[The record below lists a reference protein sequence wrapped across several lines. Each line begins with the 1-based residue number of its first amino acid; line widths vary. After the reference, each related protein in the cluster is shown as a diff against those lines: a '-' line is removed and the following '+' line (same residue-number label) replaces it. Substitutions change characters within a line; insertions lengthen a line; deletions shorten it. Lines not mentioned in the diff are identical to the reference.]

1 MEDGAPPHP
10 TPPPRPYHLVWSL
23 IPSLSSSHPP
33 THHPSVHPPKQVTQE
48 LAASGFQIVIPLFY
62 LTSHS
67 LWFRFL
73 CGLHQWNHPAV
84 IILTSLLKSETGAS
98 TVTDAQVELSRR
110 CSREELTNVLRG
122 VQAVSVDMGR
132 DMGILPGSVDDTRE
146 AGGGMLR
153 SEWGLEFQRRRAAAG
168 ETPPPAPHGTSCGGK
183 L

>member
-1 MEDGAPPHP
+1 MVPPP
-10 TPPPRPYHLVWSL
+10 TPPPRRALIIWSGHLSPL
-23 IPSLSSSHPP
+23 FRPSTHPP
-33 THHPSVHPPKQVTQE
+33 THPSFHPPKQVTQE